1 MPAPLRPAARQR
13 ARGFPG
19 RADTAVI
26 QRQKEISVATLT
38 AWKFPTPEGAAQVE
52 EALLSLQKQSLIQIH
67 DAAVVT
73 WPADRKQPK
82 TKQLHNL
89 AATGALSGTF
99 WGMLFGLIFFVP
111 LLGAA
116 VGAAAGA
123 LGGSLADVGIDD
135 DFIASVRSEVEPGTS
150 ALFLLTSD
158 AVVDR
163 IHETF
168 PAGSAELIRS
178 NLSKADEAKLREI
191 FED

>member
-1 MPAPLRPAARQR
+1 M
-13 ARGFPG
+13 
-19 RADTAVI
+19 
-26 QRQKEISVATLT
+26 ATLT

-52 EALLSLQKQSLIQIH
+52 ETLLSLQKQSLIQIH
-67 DAAVVT
+67 DAAVVS

-123 LGGSLADVGIDD
+123 IGGSLADVGIDD

-163 IHETF
+163 VHEAF

-178 NLSKADEAKLREI
+178 NLSKEDEAKLRET
-191 FED
+191 FEA